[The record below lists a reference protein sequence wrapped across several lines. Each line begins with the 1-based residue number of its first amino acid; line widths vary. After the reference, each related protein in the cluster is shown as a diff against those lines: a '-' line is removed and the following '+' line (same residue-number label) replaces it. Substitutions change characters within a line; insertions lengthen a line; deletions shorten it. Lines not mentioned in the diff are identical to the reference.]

1 MSDGPKP
8 PENTPSDKT
17 GDPNALAW
25 PSERRAMQD
34 ELEALRSRA
43 AEFEA
48 LKAEQTAAAEAARV
62 KNGEAAALL
71 EERTGERDAL
81 AARVAEF
88 EARETKRLKALEAR
102 NKERVEA
109 IPEGLRG
116 LVPTGYDAEALS
128 AWLDSSA
135 EALGL
140 AAQRPAGPGPRG
152 GSVDYPAAM
161 IAEAKRHGYTSPDQ
175 LAWYYNGPWQRSTNP
190 HRTAEA

>member
-8 PENTPSDKT
+8 PENTPA
-17 GDPNALAW
+17 PPAPAPPAW
-25 PSERRAMQD
+25 TPPSREEWEAAQARLTKADEDAAARA
-34 ELEALRSRA
+34 
-43 AEFEA
+43 
-48 LKAEQTAAAEAARV
+48 AAAEAARV
-62 KNGEAAALL
+62 ENGEAAALL

-88 EARETKRLKALEAR
+88 EAREAKRLKALEAR

-161 IAEAKRHGYTSPDQ
+161 IAEAKHHGYTSPDQ
-175 LAWYYNGPWQRSTNP
+175 LAWYYKGPWQRSNNP